1 MTTFLLIWLSTQ
13 LVSVA
18 AVFAFLIGFPRPA
31 SPVRQPKVAVIVAVK
46 GHGIELDGFLA
57 GLFAQDYADYRVIF
71 AVEAADDAA
80 VPAIEAWRCRLPDRV
95 TLVVAGLAIDEGQK
109 TTNLRAAL
117 PHLTP
122 ADEVLILADAD
133 IWMQRDWMKRLVAP
147 LVDDSADVVSGF
159 TWLVLRDR
167 KLSSLVLASMSAGL
181 VTIPRMPLL
190 NAAWG
195 GSTALYRRTFDKLGM
210 AQAWRGTLSDDL
222 HLTNVA
228 QAAGCRIVAPRE
240 VLPRTIIETQGFGEV
255 ADQARRWYMLVRVH
269 MPATY
274 ALTVAALTFGA
285 AGWVAAMIGAAAG
298 NPTALRVLAAGF
310 ACAVWRDISRAILV
324 AKLFGP
330 TGLAENLRFLLAD
343 PVLAPFA
350 MMFNAGCGWSALA
363 MRRTTWAGVT
373 YELLAPQRVRIVSRR
388 SE

>member
-1 MTTFLLIWLSTQ
+1 MATFLVIWLSTQ

-31 SPVRQPKVAVIVAVK
+31 TPAREPKVAVIVAVK
-46 GHGIELDGFLA
+46 GYGIELDGFLA

-80 VPAIEAWRCRLPDRV
+80 VPAIEAWRRGLPDRV

-117 PHLTP
+117 PLLTP
-122 ADEVLILADAD
+122 ADEVLVLADAD
-133 IWMQRDWMKRLVAP
+133 IWMERDWIKRLVAP
-147 LVDDSADVVSGF
+147 LLDDSADVVSGF
-159 TWLVLRDR
+159 TWLVLHDR

-195 GSTALYRRTFDKLGM
+195 GSTALYRRTFEKLGM
-210 AQAWRGTLSDDL
+210 AQEWRGTLSDDL

-228 QAAGCRIVAPRE
+228 QRAGCRIVAPRE

-285 AGWVAAMIGAAAG
+285 VGWATAMIGAAAG
-298 NPTALRVLAAGF
+298 DPTALRVLAAGF
-310 ACAVWRDISRAILV
+310 ACAVWRDIGRAILV
-324 AKLFGP
+324 ARLFGP
-330 TGLAENLRFLLAD
+330 AGLAENLRFLLAD

-350 MMFNAGCGWSALA
+350 MMFNAGCGWSALT

>member
-1 MTTFLLIWLSTQ
+1 MATFLLIWLATQ

-31 SPVRQPKVAVIVAVK
+31 SPVHEPKVAVIVAVK

-80 VPAIEAWRCRLPDRV
+80 VPAIEAWRHRLPDRL
-95 TLVVAGLAIDEGQK
+95 TLVVAGLATDEGQK

-117 PHLTP
+117 PLLTP

-133 IWMQRDWMKRLVAP
+133 IWMERDWIKRLVAP
-147 LVDDSADVVSGF
+147 LLDDSADVVSGF
-159 TWLVLRDR
+159 TWLVLHDR

-228 QAAGCRIVAPRE
+228 QRAGCRIVAPRE

-285 AGWVAAMIGAAAG
+285 AGWAAAMIGAAASD
-298 NPTALRVLAAGF
+298 PTALRVLAAGF
-310 ACAVWRDISRAILV
+310 ACAVWRDVGRAILV
-324 AKLFGP
+324 ARLFGP
-330 TGLAENLRFLLAD
+330 AGLAENLRFLLAD

-373 YELLAPQRVRIVSRR
+373 YELLAPRRVRIVSRR

>member
-1 MTTFLLIWLSTQ
+1 
-13 LVSVA
+13 
-18 AVFAFLIGFPRPA
+18 
-31 SPVRQPKVAVIVAVK
+31 VAVK

-57 GLFAQDYADYRVIF
+57 GLFAQDYPDYRVIF

-80 VPAIEAWRCRLPDRV
+80 VPAIEAWRRRLPDRV

-117 PHLTP
+117 PLLALT
-122 ADEVLILADAD
+122 DEVLIFADAD
-133 IWMQRDWMKRLVAP
+133 IWMERDWIKRLVAP
-147 LVDDSADVVSGF
+147 LLDEGGDVVSGF

-195 GSTALYRRTFDKLGM
+195 GSTATALYRRTFEKLGM
-210 AQAWRGTLSDDL
+210 VEAWRGTLSDDL
-222 HLTNVA
+222 QLTNAA
-228 QAAGCRIVAPRE
+228 QRAGCRIVAPRE

-255 ADQARRWYMLVRVH
+255 AAQARRWYMLVRVH

-285 AGWVAAMIGAAAG
+285 SGWATAMIGALAG
-298 NPTALRVLAAGF
+298 DPTALRVLAAGF
-310 ACAVWRDISRAILV
+310 ACAVWRDIGRAILV
-324 AKLFGP
+324 ARLFGP

-343 PVLAPFA
+343 PLLAPFA

-363 MRRTTWAGVT
+363 MRRTTWTGVT
-373 YELLAPQRVRIVSRR
+373 YELLSPQRVRIVSRR

>member
-1 MTTFLLIWLSTQ
+1 MATFLVIWLSTQ

-31 SPVRQPKVAVIVAVK
+31 TPAREPKVAVIVAVK
-46 GHGIELDGFLA
+46 GHGTELDGFLA

-80 VPAIEAWRCRLPDRV
+80 VPAIEAWRRRLSDRV

-117 PHLTP
+117 PLLTP
-122 ADEVLILADAD
+122 ADEVLVLADAD
-133 IWMQRDWMKRLVAP
+133 IWMERDWIKRLVAP
-147 LVDDSADVVSGF
+147 LLDDSADVVSGF
-159 TWLVLRDR
+159 TWLVLHDR

-195 GSTALYRRTFDKLGM
+195 GSTALYRRTFEKLGM
-210 AQAWRGTLSDDL
+210 AQEWRGTLSDDL

-228 QAAGCRIVAPRE
+228 QRAGCRIVAPRE

-285 AGWVAAMIGAAAG
+285 VGWATAMIGAAAG
-298 NPTALRVLAAGF
+298 DPTALRVLAAGF
-310 ACAVWRDISRAILV
+310 ACAVWRDIGRAILV
-324 AKLFGP
+324 ARLFGP
-330 TGLAENLRFLLAD
+330 AGLAENLRFLLAD

-350 MMFNAGCGWSALA
+350 MMFNAGCGWSALT

>member
-1 MTTFLLIWLSTQ
+1 MATFLLIWLATQ

-31 SPVRQPKVAVIVAVK
+31 TLAREPKVAVIVAVK
-46 GHGIELDGFLA
+46 GYGIELDGFLA
-57 GLFAQDYADYRVIF
+57 GLVDQDYANYRVIF

-80 VPAIEAWRCRLPDRV
+80 VPAIEAWRSRLADRV
-95 TLVVAGLAIDEGQK
+95 ALVVAGLSADEGQK

-117 PHLTP
+117 PLLTP
-122 ADEVLILADAD
+122 ADEVVLFADAD
-133 IWMQRDWMKRLVAP
+133 IWIERDWIKRLVAP
-147 LVDDSADVVSGF
+147 LVDNRADVVSGF
-159 TWLVLRDR
+159 TWLVLHDR
-167 KLSSLVLASMSAGL
+167 ALSSLVLASMSAGL

-195 GSTALYRRTFDKLGM
+195 GSTALYRRTFDKLGI

-222 HLTNVA
+222 QLTNVA
-228 QAAGCRIVAPRE
+228 QRAGCRIAAPRE
-240 VLPRTIIETQGFGEV
+240 MLPRTIIETRGFAEV
-255 ADQARRWYMLVRVH
+255 AAQARRWYMLVRVH

-285 AGWVAAMIGAAAG
+285 AGWATAMVGAAAAD
-298 NPTALRVLAAGF
+298 PTALRVLAAGF
-310 ACAVWRDISRAILV
+310 ACAVWRDIGRAILV
-324 AKLFGP
+324 MRLFGP
-330 TGLAENLRFLLAD
+330 AGLAENVRFLLAD
-343 PVLAPFA
+343 PLLAPFA

-373 YELLAPQRVRIVSRR
+373 YELRAPQRVRILSRQP
-388 SE
+388 E